1 LARGVHQLGL
11 AHLAVPLYERCLEG
25 ESSRGDV
32 PTRCEGA
39 NLRWEAAHNLALI
52 YRASGA
58 TGLARAVLRKHA
70 TI

>member
-1 LARGVHQLGL
+1 M
-11 AHLAVPLYERCLEG
+11 
-25 ESSRGDV
+25 
-32 PTRCEGA
+32 CEGA

-58 TGLARAVLRKHA
+58 PGLARAVLRKHA